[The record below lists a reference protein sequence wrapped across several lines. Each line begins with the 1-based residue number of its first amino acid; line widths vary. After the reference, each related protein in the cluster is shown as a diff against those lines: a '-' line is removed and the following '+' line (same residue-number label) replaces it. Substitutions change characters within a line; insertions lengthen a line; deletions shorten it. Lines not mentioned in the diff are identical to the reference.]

1 MQHGVKGSVMK
12 RFALL
17 FLSMLLGSCHTLP
30 NRLVYSG
37 GFSFANYD
45 YVVVAKPEGK
55 DTATSLY
62 GMDVEFANL
71 MSRFNMK
78 VIGDK
83 EYPSLS
89 PETKQRTLEAR
100 MSVSAS
106 NKVILFSVSFDDS
119 VTGRTGASISAYG
132 KGNVFDVNART
143 KVWESASGLI
153 IEALQKDKGLRI
165 QEEPS
170 PVK

>member
-1 MQHGVKGSVMK
+1 MK
-12 RFALL
+12 RLLAVLVFAVLAA
-17 FLSMLLGSCHTLP
+17 GCRGTLP

-45 YVVVAKPEGK
+45 YVVVAKPDSR
-55 DTATSLY
+55 DTNTSLY

-71 MSRFNMK
+71 MSRFNMR

-83 EYPSLS
+83 EYPALS
-89 PETKQRTLEAR
+89 PETKQRTLNAR

-106 NKVILFSVSFDDS
+106 NKVILLSVSFDDS
-119 VTGRTGASISAYG
+119 VTGRTGASVSAYG
-132 KGNVFDVNART
+132 KGNIFNVNARN
-143 KVWESASGLI
+143 KAWESASDLI
-153 IEALQKDKGLRI
+153 IKALEKDKGLHI
-165 QEEPS
+165 TEEPS